1 MTGTIALLLT
11 PVRPCADG
19 NGLARRAW
27 AWAAELSA
35 GHDLHTIIVA
45 GDHRAIRG
53 DGRLPGR
60 HCVLWT
66 NRRGI
71 RGRAAADWIEPDTDL
86 IAALIALLPR
96 QAPDRVVVFRAYLA
110 GVAAALPAEWAARA
124 EIDFDDDEVRTRLSI
139 AHLELR
145 QGRWRQALNA
155 LRAARFFSS
164 LQRELCAGTRT
175 LTLAAEEDAIRW
187 RRLHPR
193 ATVVARPNRITGPI
207 PPVTSQPTAPTLLF
221 VGSMGYKPN
230 QDAAVFL
237 AEQIAPLLRQEVP
250 GLRVVVAGF
259 GMAPML
265 TRLRAAGVECLDSP
279 DDLAGIYANAS
290 VVVAPVRAG
299 GGTKIKVLEA
309 WLHHRP
315 VVATSHAVRG
325 LAAEPGRHL
334 LVADSAAE
342 LAQACRQL
350 LTDPDLAAAIAT
362 AGHAHLCTHFL
373 LPPPPEIAPLAP
385 FTVPPIA
392 ADAIAPDFAAQ
403 PPDGAPPPSPL
414 VARHALTSAQATL
427 SDVIAQR
434 DRALADA
441 SMVRGTRAW
450 RLAERVH
457 DVINRN
463 RWMLALLRQV
473 ARQPPSVGP
482 GSSSIRAVLDS
493 GVFDADW
500 YRAENPDIG
509 TEHPVLHYLRVG
521 RLRLRPTSA
530 VALQRTG
537 QARSLA
543 LGQNLTL
550 APVRLVIGLAGA
562 ADRQQCQRVVRSALL
577 SAELAGVEP
586 EILCPAQWGEAAPDG
601 VRQISAAGT
610 PAAQHNAMLQAAGEE
625 ALYLAVDARGFFD
638 PDCITALLR
647 MSQAA
652 GHRALIEATAFPR
665 EHPRQIDPSNFDTA
679 WAGGGCLL
687 IPAALANHLGGCEAG
702 LEALWPVD
710 LSWRARQAGFAVKSC
725 PTALYHTGGAD
736 QDWRWIDAETLR
748 DGYRLATLW
757 QHHAAAAALR
767 AEILRSDAAV
777 FEPVSAI
784 TNRDPACADFAHG
797 FGFAPSRW

>member
-45 GDHRAIRG
+45 SDHRAIRG

-60 HCVLWT
+60 HGVLWT
-66 NRRGI
+66 NRQGI
-71 RGRAAADWIEPDTDL
+71 RGQATADWIEPDTDL
-86 IAALIALLPR
+86 IAALTALLPK

-110 GVAAALPAEWAARA
+110 GVAAALPAEWADRA

-139 AHLELR
+139 ARLELR
-145 QGRWRQALNA
+145 QGRWRQALHS
-155 LRAARFFSS
+155 LRAARFFSG
-164 LQRELCAGTRT
+164 LQRELRAGVRT
-175 LTLAAEEDAIRW
+175 LTLAAEKDAVRW
-187 RRLHPR
+187 RRLHPS
-193 ATVVARPNRITGPI
+193 ATVVVRPNRITGPI
-207 PPVTSQPTAPTLLF
+207 PPTILPPNAPTLLF
-221 VGSMGYKPN
+221 VGSMGYRPN

-237 AEQIAPLLRQEVP
+237 AEKIAPLLRQEVP
-250 GLRVVVAGF
+250 ALRVVVAGF

-279 DDLAGIYANAS
+279 DDLAEIYANAS

-325 LAAEPGRHL
+325 LMAVPGRHV
-334 LVADSAAE
+334 LVADTAADF
-342 LAQACRQL
+342 ASACRQL
-350 LTDPDLAAAIAT
+350 LADPDLAAAIASD
-362 AGHAHLCTHFL
+362 GHAHLTEHFL
-373 LPPPPEIAPLAP
+373 LPTPPEIAPISSAAAPPTSNNMIATDAARRRDGPPARPLLLARQALAS
-385 FTVPPIA
+385 TQTALRDIA
-392 ADAIAPDFAAQ
+392 AE
-403 PPDGAPPPSPL
+403 
-414 VARHALTSAQATL
+414 
-427 SDVIAQR
+427 R
-434 DRALADA
+434 DHALAD
-441 SMVRGTRAW
+441 SRMIRGTRAW

-473 ARQPPSVGP
+473 TRKPPAIGP
-482 GSSSIRAVLDS
+482 DTRSIRAVLDS

-500 YRAENPDIG
+500 YRAENPDIR

-530 VALQRTG
+530 AERERTG

-543 LGQNLTL
+543 LGQNITLT
-550 APVRLVIGLAGA
+550 PVRLVIGLAGA
-562 ADRQQCQRVVRSALL
+562 PDAAQCQIVVRSALL

-601 VRQISAAGT
+601 VRQIPATGT
-610 PAAQHNAMLQAAGEE
+610 PAAQHNAMLQAAGEG
-625 ALYLAVDARGFFD
+625 AIYLAVDPRGFFD

-652 GHRALIEATAFPR
+652 DHRALIEATAFPR
-665 EHPRQIDPSNFDTA
+665 EHPRAYDPNSFDTA

-687 IPAALANHLGGCEAG
+687 IPTAMADTLGGCEAG
-702 LEALWPVD
+702 LETLWPVD
-710 LSWRARQAGFAVKSC
+710 LSWRARQAGFAVKTC
-725 PTALYHTGGAD
+725 PTALYHPGSAD
-736 QDWRWIDAETLR
+736 RDWRWIDAETLR
-748 DGYRLATLW
+748 DGHRLAVLW
-757 QHHAAAAALR
+757 QHHAAAAAMR
-767 AEILRSDAAV
+767 AEILRCDAAV
-777 FEPVSAI
+777 FVPPSVI
-784 TNRDPACADFAHG
+784 TNRNPACADFAHG
-797 FGFAPSRW
+797 FGFAPGRW